1 MENSKSEL
9 GLNTTSRP
17 AIAGSKHEK
26 AMLDTLKVAIPLTQA
41 QHRRIHRIAAQND
54 TWTWALLNQ
63 ATGESLARKFK
74 GLAQTDGESYHR
86 EIRFDYPPR
95 WTHDAKLWVEFS
107 VPKFWYGHNVVM
119 LYDWPQALRHF
130 RQLLINQFE
139 LRRSRFPEI
148 EVWEVYRA
156 DACYA
161 YGLPSQQSAQLYL
174 DSLKRLRFP
183 RKQPAIH
190 PHSIFFGG
198 GTFAFKVYLKLPEFM
213 AHDRKELL
221 KQKASG
227 DWIEHLERLATG
239 VLRVEASMRRKYLTR
254 MGIKTVGD
262 MMREQSWLEWDSHL
276 ENAPG
281 FDAQLSTL
289 TIAAT
294 MLGEKGVT
302 EVRSTDAG
310 NHPLVNGVHYYA
322 PDTKLDAGVICY
334 YHPSGG
340 YIYNRLPVL
349 WHQLRTLLYRFLG
362 GVQGMQTVDKVEIAL
377 TAHYKPVKV
386 ARLVGFWLY
395 VKQFGADKARNT
407 FGQDSYYY
415 NRRQLKAAGVGLVEA
430 NENIIKA
437 DPEFFRDFG
446 LEIPSKYAHLKTDE
460 YRNSGNVLNL
470 DQYRAG

>member
-1 MENSKSEL
+1 
-9 GLNTTSRP
+9 
-17 AIAGSKHEK
+17 
-26 AMLDTLKVAIPLTQA
+26 MLDTIKVAIPLTQA
-41 QHRRIHRIAAQND
+41 QHRRIHRVASQTD

-63 ATGESLARKFK
+63 ATGEPLARKFK

-95 WTHDAKLWVEFS
+95 WSHEAKLWVEFS
-107 VPKFWYGHNVVM
+107 VPKFWYGHNIVM
-119 LYDWPQALRHF
+119 LYDWPAALRHF
-130 RQLLINQFE
+130 RDLLITQFE
-139 LRRSRFPEI
+139 LRRSRFPHI
-148 EVWEVYRA
+148 EEWEVHRA

-161 YGLPSQQSAQLYL
+161 YGMPSQQTAQLYL

-183 RKQPAIH
+183 RKQPAVH

-198 GTFAFKVYLKLPEFM
+198 GTYAFKVYLKKPEFL
-213 AHDRKELL
+213 AHDRKELI
-221 KQKASG
+221 KQKASY
-227 DWIEHLERLATG
+227 DWIEHLERLAEG

-262 MMREQSWLEWDSHL
+262 MMGDRTWLEWDSHY
-276 ENAPG
+276 EGVKG
-281 FDAQLSTL
+281 FDPGLSIMAIATSTL
-289 TIAAT
+289 VE
-294 MLGEKGVT
+294 LGVKEINQDSLANG
-302 EVRSTDAG
+302 
-310 NHPLVNGVHYYA
+310 HPLIHGHYYHA

-334 YHPSGG
+334 YHPAGG
-340 YIYNRLPVL
+340 YTYNRLPIL
-349 WHQLRTLLYRFLG
+349 FDRLRTLLHRFLG

-386 ARLVGFWLY
+386 ARLVSFWLY
-395 VKQFGADKARNT
+395 VKQFGADKAKASYGN
-407 FGQDSYYY
+407 DSYYY

-430 NENIIKA
+430 NQNIIKA

-470 DQYRAG
+470 DNYRAG